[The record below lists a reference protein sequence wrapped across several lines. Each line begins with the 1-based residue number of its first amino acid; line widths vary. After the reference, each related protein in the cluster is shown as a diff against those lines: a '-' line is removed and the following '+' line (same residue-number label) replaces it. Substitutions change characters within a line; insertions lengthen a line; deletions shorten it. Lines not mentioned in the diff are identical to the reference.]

1 MKKGSFDE
9 RGRPIV
15 RVINIQS
22 GIVSLLLLL
31 FPLPSQ
37 ARSQANW
44 KGTIIKEGDVTVV
57 RNLRN
62 PIYETPILELK
73 EDLSLGGPDARGDC
87 AFGRIGDFV
96 VDDSGSI
103 YVLDQQDSHIKAFDK
118 DGRFVRTIGRRGQG
132 PGEFESPVTL
142 SFNRTTNELAV
153 CQHSRRMSFFKP
165 DGTFLRDLSFRGMW
179 ALSGRVDSRGNI
191 TITERVIDDQNARD
205 ITKKL
210 GPDATV
216 ITELADSPA
225 PASSKST
232 RKILVF
238 QPASS
243 FQLDQTD
250 NVVYG
255 FPRTYEILFFG
266 SADAKLFKRI
276 TRDYD
281 FVAVTAEEKKEM
293 ESQIP
298 PGSGYECVFPKHH
311 SAYERFFLSDLGHIF
326 VQTLERTPDGKVLH
340 DVFDAAGRF
349 ICRIPLKSSGVTIL
363 KGKYYALEE
372 DEDGL
377 QYVKRYAVTWK
388 TR

>member
-1 MKKGSFDE
+1 M
-9 RGRPIV
+9 
-15 RVINIQS
+15 
-22 GIVSLLLLL
+22 
-31 FPLPSQ
+31 LPSP
-37 ARSQANW
+37 ARSQAKW
-44 KGTIIKEGDVTVV
+44 KGTVIKEGDVTVV
-57 RNLRN
+57 RNLRD

-73 EDLSLGGPDARGDC
+73 EDLSLGGPDARGDYV
-87 AFGRIGDFV
+87 FGQIRDFV

-103 YVLDQQDSHIKAFDK
+103 YVLDQQDSHIKVFDK

-153 CQHSRRMSFFKP
+153 CQGSRRMSFFNP

-191 TITERVIDDQNARD
+191 TITERVIDGQTARD
-205 ITKKL
+205 ITQKL
-210 GPDATV
+210 GSDASV
-216 ITELADSPA
+216 IAALADSPA

-243 FQLDQTD
+243 FQLDRAD

-255 FPRTYEILFFG
+255 YPRTYEILIFG
-266 SADAKLFKRI
+266 PTDAKLFKRI

-281 FVAVTAEEKKEM
+281 PLAVTPEEKKEM

-311 SAYERFFLSDLGHIF
+311 SPYERFFLSDLGHVF
-326 VQTLERTPDGKVLH
+326 VQTRERTPDGKVLH

-349 ICRIPLKSSGVTIL
+349 VCRIPLKSSGVTIL
-363 KGKYYALEE
+363 QGKYYALEE
-372 DEDGL
+372 DENGL
-377 QYVKRYAVTWK
+377 QNVKRYTVTWK
-388 TR
+388 TS